1 MQKLEIKAANCEFE
15 ETYIPSI
22 RKASRQGHWQACSS
36 TRQYHKSRGPRVRN
50 EQEYERGES
59 LILIGAVNGKCQDTT
74 VTKHAKQ
81 ECKEAKR
88 ARSDLLFFVN
98 LLCYIYLYIK
108 KNEKKYLHKKSLG
121 KRSLTLLQK
130 IHFIRFIPTSDHQ
143 KAPHL
148 GKIAPVDVDPES
160 NHLKS
165 IKIRCFQCKV
175 KLTNLKEFEILWKP
189 TQIASYNHLLT
200 ISVCFYMF
208 LRLSNLFILHC
219 YSVQSK

>member
-1 MQKLEIKAANCEFE
+1 M
-15 ETYIPSI
+15 
-22 RKASRQGHWQACSS
+22 
-36 TRQYHKSRGPRVRN
+36 
-50 EQEYERGES
+50 
-59 LILIGAVNGKCQDTT
+59 ILIGAVNGKCQDTT

-121 KRSLTLLQK
+121 KRSLTLLQR

-148 GKIAPVDVDPES
+148 GKIAPVDVDPKS
-160 NHLKS
+160 NDLKS
-165 IKIRCFQCKV
+165 IEIRCFQCKV
-175 KLTNLKEFEILWKP
+175 KLKHLKEFEILWKP

-200 ISVCFYMF
+200 ISVCFTCFCAYQISSSYIATVCNPSSIHSREH
-208 LRLSNLFILHC
+208 LRNLPNAKTYTECIRLS
-219 YSVQSK
+219 V